1 MIRFFEVWTQW
12 DINIK
17 WIYFFLQS
25 LPSTTLYWISF
36 SCPLMKPWTDSIS
49 LWSILVI
56 KTQSSLQFQSQCLIC
71 ISLPFPFSISFNSDP
86 DNLWVSGQGMREMFL
101 LCSCFKTWL
110 FQSIKMD
117 RMWGEMDIWPN
128 LSLLPV
134 CDWVPFC
141 RYWLVLLLCYLLLT
155 IKNFCKKS
163 MEFLSPLWACFSFA
177 EIQWICLFT

>member
-56 KTQSSLQFQSQCLIC
+56 KTQSSLQFQSQCLFNLHF
-71 ISLPFPFSISFNSDP
+71 SSVPFSISFNSDP

-101 LCSCFKTWL
+101 LYSCFKTWL

-117 RMWGEMDIWPN
+117 RMWGEMDTWPN

-134 CDWVPFC
+134 CDWVPFLSL
-141 RYWLVLLLCYLLLT
+141 LVSTASLL
-155 IKNFCKKS
+155 S
-163 MEFLSPLWACFSFA
+163 PPDHQEFL
-177 EIQWICLFT
+177 

>member
-56 KTQSSLQFQSQCLIC
+56 KTQSSLQFQSQCLFNLHFSSVPLQHQLQQWPWQFMSVRTRYERDVS
-71 ISLPFPFSISFNSDP
+71 SL
-86 DNLWVSGQGMREMFL
+86 FL
-101 LCSCFKTWL
+101 LQNLTLPEYQDGQDVGGNGYMTKFVFTSCLW
-110 FQSIKMD
+110 
-117 RMWGEMDIWPN
+117 
-128 LSLLPV
+128 
-134 CDWVPFC
+134 
-141 RYWLVLLLCYLLLT
+141 
-155 IKNFCKKS
+155 
-163 MEFLSPLWACFSFA
+163 LSPLFVV
-177 EIQWICLFT
+177 ID

>member
-1 MIRFFEVWTQW
+1 MIRFFEVWTQS

-56 KTQSSLQFQSQCLIC
+56 KTQSSLQFQSQCLFNLHF
-71 ISLPFPFSISFNSDP
+71 SSVPFSISFNSDP

-101 LCSCFKTWL
+101 LYSCFKTWL

-117 RMWGEMDIWPN
+117 RMWGEMDTWPN

-134 CDWVPFC
+134 CDWVPFLSL
-141 RYWLVLLLCYLLLT
+141 LVSTASLL
-155 IKNFCKKS
+155 S
-163 MEFLSPLWACFSFA
+163 PPDHQEFL
-177 EIQWICLFT
+177 